1 VAVPRAHLLSN
12 GRYRVLLTDAG
23 GGYSSWQETALTR
36 WNADRT
42 QPTGGLLFYV
52 RDLERRRTWSAGL
65 EPMVAPGPYSV
76 EPVPGRVRLMRE
88 CDGIESRLDVV
99 VAAEPDAE
107 YRELTLTNRGRTTRR
122 LDVTT
127 YLEVTLN
134 DQMLDALHP
143 AFSKLFIQT
152 EAFASCGTLL
162 ARRGRRSP
170 DEPSR
175 WLGHRLLALET
186 GAHATELETDRA
198 RFIGRAH
205 VGGSRRASTRASAC
219 QERRA
224 TF

>member
-1 VAVPRAHLLSN
+1 
-12 GRYRVLLTDAG
+12 VLLTDAEAATVLAG
-23 GGYSSWQETALTR
+23 NGADALERRSHATNR
-36 WNADRT
+36 RT
-42 QPTGGLLFYV
+42 LFYV
-52 RDLERRRTWSAGL
+52 RTRAATDLVRRPRADGGARAVLGRARSRTGAL
-65 EPMVAPGPYSV
+65 DA
-76 EPVPGRVRLMRE
+76 E

-152 EAFASCGTLL
+152 EAFASSGTLL
-162 ARRGRRSP
+162 ARRRRRGP

-175 WLGHRLLALET
+175 WMGHRLLALET
-186 GAHATELETDRA
+186 ARTPPSSRPIAPGSSAGAHVEDPAALD
-198 RFIGRAH
+198 
-205 VGGSRRASTRASAC
+205 RASAC
-219 QERRA
+219 RERRA